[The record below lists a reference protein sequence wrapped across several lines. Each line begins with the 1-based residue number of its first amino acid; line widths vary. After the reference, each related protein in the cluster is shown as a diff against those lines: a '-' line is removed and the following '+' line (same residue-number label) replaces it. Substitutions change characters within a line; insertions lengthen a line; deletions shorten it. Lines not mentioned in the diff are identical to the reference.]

1 LTDAECRSPGRFCR
15 ASPGNSIQDRVAR
28 GIHHFIT
35 SSGQKANGNLGGGSS
50 AMVGGTGRAA
60 TGFPALAAMCLRLFG
75 AFRPVDA
82 AFVFFFL

>member
-1 LTDAECRSPGRFCR
+1 
-15 ASPGNSIQDRVAR
+15 
-28 GIHHFIT
+28 
-35 SSGQKANGNLGGGSS
+35 
-50 AMVGGTGRAA
+50 MVGGTGRAA